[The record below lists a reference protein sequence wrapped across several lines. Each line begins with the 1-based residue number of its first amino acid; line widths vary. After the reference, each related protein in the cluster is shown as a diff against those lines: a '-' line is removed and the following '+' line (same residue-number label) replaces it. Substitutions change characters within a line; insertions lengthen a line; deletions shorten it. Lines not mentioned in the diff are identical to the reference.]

1 MGSQTCSQKAVSTVI
16 YIYPCFAVNRES
28 ILDPRNLLLKIHC
41 AFSEEQV
48 PRCLHNITGN
58 VLLVLVIDLPNS
70 KK

>member
-1 MGSQTCSQKAVSTVI
+1 MSSQTCSQKAVSTVI
-16 YIYPCFAVNRES
+16 YIYPCFAVNWES

-48 PRCLHNITGN
+48 PRYLHNITVN